1 MDGRLI
7 VPINKAL
14 RNLNEKEK
22 NANKALAQI
31 TTQSGIL
38 LEREEATKLVLLGIL
53 TRSSLRTS
61 RLLRD
66 LNPTASLIT
75 GPLIPL
81 VSRLLRGC
89 VSVKI
94 HHIYYDKYHHP
105 LPTTTT
111 FTTTTTFLATTT
123 GLHHRHHVS
132 HSSMKLLSP
141 CVICTT
147 CTYVCVYVYI
157 YIFIRAVR
165 RSKWLT
171 PLSQTFYILMVNHW
185 CMNDAYLI

>member
-1 MDGRLI
+1 M
-7 VPINKAL
+7 
-14 RNLNEKEK
+14 
-22 NANKALAQI
+22 
-31 TTQSGIL
+31 
-38 LEREEATKLVLLGIL
+38 LEREEATKLVLIGIL

-132 HSSMKLLSP
+132 HWSMKLLSP
-141 CVICTT
+141 CVICIT
-147 CTYVCVYVYI
+147 CTYVCVYIHIYI

-171 PLSQTFYILMVNHW
+171 PLSQTFYILTANHW
-185 CMNDAYLI
+185 CVNDAYLI